1 MTAHVLPKRDIEIKT
16 TILDNFWSIY
26 VALPSAEGEKI
37 NWVNYKS
44 GEKNILFKMAADNN
58 SASIAI
64 ELTHPDISHQQLV
77 FEQFEQ
83 MKNLLHAI
91 LQEDWIWKFINFD
104 ENGKLV
110 SRIYTEIKEVSIYKK
125 DDWPELIR
133 FFKDRIIALDEFWS
147 SAKYIFETFR

>member
-1 MTAHVLPKRDIEIKT
+1 MYSRSEASQLKQQFWT
-16 TILDNFWSIY
+16 TFGQYMSP
-26 VALPSAEGEKI
+26 VPSAEGEKI

-44 GEKNILFKMAADNN
+44 GEKNIFFKMAADNN

-64 ELTHPDISHQQLV
+64 ELTHPDIFLQQLV

-83 MKNLLHAI
+83 MKNILHAV
-91 LQEDWIWKFINFD
+91 LQENWIWRFKNFD